1 MKLNI
6 SILSHIS
13 QKMVEILIKIISS
26 ISFIT
31 QCILSDSNHKM
42 RRVKRITKEMDM
54 TFNKKQYRKKV
65 QCI

>member
-42 RRVKRITKEMDM
+42 RRVKRIIKEMDM
-54 TFNKKQYRKKV
+54 ILDKKQYRKKV

>member
-26 ISFIT
+26 ISFIA
-31 QCILSDSNHKM
+31 QCLFSDSNHKM

-54 TFNKKQYRKKV
+54 TLDKKQYRKKV